1 MGKLSFFRFAY
12 RRIAFEENSPM
23 EKVKCFTLSV
33 RSDASGENLEGERNV
48 KIFENSSVYDGMG

>member
-1 MGKLSFFRFAY
+1 MGGKVVVFSL
-12 RRIAFEENSPM
+12 RIAFEKNSPM

-48 KIFENSSVYDGMG
+48 KIFENSSVYDGME